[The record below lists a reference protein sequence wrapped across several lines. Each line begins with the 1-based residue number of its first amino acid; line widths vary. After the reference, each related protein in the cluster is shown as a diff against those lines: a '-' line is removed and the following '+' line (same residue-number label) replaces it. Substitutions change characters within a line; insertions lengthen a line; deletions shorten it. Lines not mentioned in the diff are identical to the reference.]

1 MGTRV
6 SIHAVVASAR
16 LAVRKALRS
25 VVESNTALVVVGEAT
40 TGPELVD
47 LCNRLS
53 PEVILV
59 DSSSSGFEGFAIL
72 GRSHQRVILISDQK
86 GSGGTENLELAVTL
100 CSSNIHI
107 SELLSALRKLVE

>member
-1 MGTRV
+1 M

-16 LAVRKALRS
+16 MAVRNALRS
-25 VVESNTALVVVGEAT
+25 VVESNTSLVVVGEAT

-53 PEVILV
+53 PDLILV
-59 DSSSSGFEGFAIL
+59 DSCSSGFEGFAVL
-72 GRSHQRVILISDQK
+72 GRSHQRIILISDQK
-86 GSGGTENLELAVTL
+86 GSSATEDLELAVTL

-107 SELLSALRKLVE
+107 SELLSALRKLIE